1 MTAPAAAG
9 GTVGVGDLVVPRMGF
24 GTMRLTGPGISGPPA
39 DRDEAIRV
47 LRRAVELGVGVFDC
61 SWYYGPYAAH
71 EIVAE
76 ALYPYARNVVLVTKL
91 GAARGPDGSWH
102 AALTS
107 EELRAGNEADLRLLR
122 LDSIPVTHLRW
133 ADNGRA
139 TFEDAL
145 EAMLDLQREGR
156 IQRIGLS
163 AVTAGQ
169 LDVALRHTDVV
180 TVSNAYSV
188 IDRRDELVLN
198 RCSSEGIAYL
208 PWFPLGGGS
217 VARGTTVRANDAVRE
232 LALGRRLTP
241 TQVALAWLLHRS
253 PVVLPIPG
261 TSRVTHLEENVA
273 AASVQLSAEE
283 LLRIDERLLKA

>member
-1 MTAPAAAG
+1 
-9 GTVGVGDLVVPRMGF
+9 MGF

-39 DRDEAIRV
+39 DRNEAIRV
-47 LRRAVELGVGVFDC
+47 VRRAAELGVRVFDC
-61 SWYYGPYAAH
+61 AWYYGPYAAH
-71 EIVAE
+71 EIVAD
-76 ALYPYARNVVLVTKL
+76 ALYPYAPDVVLVTKL
-91 GAARGPDGSWH
+91 GAARGRDGSWH
-102 AALTS
+102 AALTP

-133 ADNGRA
+133 ADNSRA

-145 EAMLDLQREGR
+145 GAMVDLQREGR

-169 LDVALRHTDVV
+169 LDIALRHTEVV

-188 IDRRDELVLN
+188 IDRRDAAVLE
-198 RCSSEGIAYL
+198 RCEREEIAYL

-217 VARGTTVRANDAVRE
+217 VARGTAVLAYDAVRE
-232 LALGRRLTP
+232 IADSRRLTS

-253 PVVLPIPG
+253 PVMLPIPG

-273 AASVQLSAEE
+273 AASVHLTPEE
-283 LLRIDERLLKA
+283 LNRFE

>member
-1 MTAPAAAG
+1 MTTPAAAA
-9 GTVGVGDLVVPRMGF
+9 GTVRLGDLAVPRMGF

-39 DRDEAIRV
+39 DRAEAIRV
-47 LRRAVELGVGVFDC
+47 MRRAVELGVGVFDC
-61 SWYYGPYAAH
+61 SWYYGPYSAE

-76 ALYPYARNVVLVTKL
+76 ALYPYAPDVVLVTKL
-91 GAARGPDGSWH
+91 GAARGRDGSWH
-102 AALTS
+102 SALTT

-133 ADNGRA
+133 DDTSRA

-145 EAMLDLQREGR
+145 GAMLELQREGR

-169 LDVALRHTDVV
+169 LDVALGHAEVV

-188 IDRRDELVLN
+188 IDRRDDAVLE
-198 RCSSEGIAYL
+198 RCESQGIAYL

-217 VARGTTVRANDAVRE
+217 VARATAGRASSAVRE
-232 LALGRRLTP
+232 IAARRHLTE

-253 PVVLPIPG
+253 PVMLPIPG
-261 TSRVTHLEENVA
+261 TSRVAHLEENVA
-273 AASVQLSAEE
+273 AASVRLTAEE
-283 LLRIDERLLKA
+283 LNQLE

>member
-9 GTVGVGDLVVPRMGF
+9 GTVGVGDLVVPRMGL

-39 DRDEAIRV
+39 DRNEAIRV
-47 LRRAVELGVGVFDC
+47 MRRAVELGVGVFDC
-61 SWYYGPYAAH
+61 AWYYGPYSAH
-71 EIVAE
+71 EIVAD
-76 ALYPYARNVVLVTKL
+76 ALYPYAPDVVLVTKL
-91 GAARGPDGSWH
+91 GAVRGRDGSWR
-102 AALTS
+102 AGLTR

-133 ADNGRA
+133 ADNSRA

-145 EAMLDLQREGR
+145 GTMLELQREGR

-163 AVTAGQ
+163 AVTVAQ
-169 LDVALRHTDVV
+169 LDVALRQTEVV

-188 IDRRDELVLN
+188 IDRSDEAVLE
-198 RCSSEGIAYL
+198 RCEKEGIAYL

-217 VARGTTVRANDAVRE
+217 VARGAALRASDAVRE
-232 LALGRRLTP
+232 IADRRHLTP

-253 PVVLPIPG
+253 PVMVPIPG

-273 AASVQLSAEE
+273 AASVQLTAEE
-283 LLRIDERLLKA
+283 LHRIG

>member
-1 MTAPAAAG
+1 MTAPAAAS
-9 GTVGVGDLVVPRMGF
+9 GTVRLGDLVVPRMGF
-24 GTMRLTGPGISGPPA
+24 GTMRLTGLGISGPPA
-39 DRDEAIRV
+39 DRNEAIRV
-47 LRRAVELGVGVFDC
+47 VRRAAELGIGVFDC
-61 SWYYGPYAAH
+61 SWYYGPSAAH

-76 ALYPYARNVVLVTKL
+76 ALYPYAPDVVLVTKL
-91 GAARGPDGSWH
+91 GAARGRDGSWRV
-102 AALTS
+102 ALTP

-133 ADNGRA
+133 ADNSRA

-145 EAMLDLQREGR
+145 RVMVDLQREGR

-169 LDVALRHTDVV
+169 LDVALRHTELV

-188 IDRRDELVLN
+188 IDPGDAAVLE
-198 RCSSEGIAYL
+198 RCEQEGIAYL

-217 VARGTTVRANDAVRE
+217 IAGGTGVRAHDAVRE
-232 LALGRRLTP
+232 IADRRHLTT

-253 PVVLPIPG
+253 PVMVPIPG

-273 AASVQLSAEE
+273 AASVQLTAEE
-283 LLRIDERLLKA
+283 LAQLA

>member
-1 MTAPAAAG
+1 VTAPAAAS
-9 GTVGVGDLVVPRMGF
+9 GTVRLGDLVVPRMGF

-39 DRDEAIRV
+39 DRNQAIRV
-47 LRRAVELGVGVFDC
+47 VRRAVELGVGVFDC

-71 EIVAE
+71 EIVAD
-76 ALYPYARNVVLVTKL
+76 ALYPYEPGVVLVTKL
-91 GAARGPDGSWH
+91 GAARGREGSWH
-102 AALTS
+102 AALTP

-145 EAMLDLQREGR
+145 GTMLDLQREGR

-163 AVTAGQ
+163 AVNAAQ
-169 LDVALRHTDVV
+169 VDVALRNTKVV

-188 IDRRDELVLN
+188 IDRRDDAVLE
-198 RCSSEGIAYL
+198 RCEKEGIAYL

-217 VARGTTVRANDAVRE
+217 VARGTAVRSYD
-232 LALGRRLTP
+232 ALREIAYRRRLTP
-241 TQVALAWLLHRS
+241 TQVALAWLLYRS
-253 PVVLPIPG
+253 PVMLPIPG

-273 AASVQLSAEE
+273 AASVQLTPEE
-283 LLRIDERLLKA
+283 LNRFE

>member
-1 MTAPAAAG
+1 
-9 GTVGVGDLVVPRMGF
+9 MGF

-39 DRDEAIRV
+39 DRNEAIRV
-47 LRRAVELGVGVFDC
+47 ARRAVELGVGVFDC

-71 EIVAE
+71 EIVAD
-76 ALYPYARNVVLVTKL
+76 ALHPYAPEVVLVTKL
-91 GAARGPDGSWH
+91 GAARGRDGSWH
-102 AALTS
+102 AALTP

-133 ADNGRA
+133 ADNGQA

-145 EAMLDLQREGR
+145 GAMVELQREGR

-163 AVTAGQ
+163 AVTARQ

-188 IDRRDELVLN
+188 IDRSDEAVLE
-198 RCSSEGIAYL
+198 RCESAGIAYL

-217 VARGTTVRANDAVRE
+217 VARGAAVRAYDAVRE
-232 LALGRRLTP
+232 IADRRLLTA

-253 PVVLPIPG
+253 PVMVPIPG
-261 TSRVTHLEENVA
+261 TSRATHLEENVA
-273 AASVQLSAEE
+273 AASVQLTAEE
-283 LLRIDERLLKA
+283 LHRID

>member
-1 MTAPAAAG
+1 MTAPAAAA
-9 GTVGVGDLVVPRMGF
+9 GTVRLGDLVVPRMGF

-39 DRDEAIRV
+39 DRNEAIRV
-47 LRRAVELGVGVFDC
+47 ARRALELGVGVFDC

-71 EIVAE
+71 EIVAD
-76 ALYPYARNVVLVTKL
+76 ALYPYAPEVVLVTKL
-91 GAARGPDGSWH
+91 GAARGRDGSWH
-102 AALTS
+102 AALTP

-133 ADNGRA
+133 ADNDRA

-145 EAMLDLQREGR
+145 GAMVDLQREGR

-169 LDVALRHTDVV
+169 LDLALRHTEVV

-188 IDRRDELVLN
+188 IDRRDEAVLE
-198 RCSSEGIAYL
+198 RCESAGIPYL

-217 VARGTTVRANDAVRE
+217 VARGGPVHAYDAVRE
-232 LALGRRLTP
+232 IADRRRLTA

-253 PVVLPIPG
+253 PVMVPIPG

-273 AASVQLSAEE
+273 AASVQLTAEE
-283 LLRIDERLLKA
+283 LHGFE